1 MKKWFTGAGHEIFF
15 EEILEII
22 KIHSSQEGTVYI
34 GSDSMLQKQK
44 CVFCTA
50 ICLLGETEQSNRYFI
65 SRTRSHAKKFKTLL
79 QRITAEVQNS
89 IDMGLKLLEHC
100 PTIKIELHLDI
111 SDTNKESKTS
121 KFADML
127 VGYAKGSGFDC
138 KIKPDAFTAYCV
150 ADKHSK

>member
-1 MKKWFTGAGHEIFF
+1 MKKWFTGAGQRISF
-15 EEILEII
+15 EEIVKII
-22 KIHSSQEGTVYI
+22 KEHSSNNGTVYI

-50 ICLLGETEQSNRYFI
+50 ICLLGDTEQSNRYFI
-65 SRTRSHAKKFKTLL
+65 RRTNSNAKEFKTLL
-79 QRITAEVQNS
+79 QRITAEVQSS
-89 IDMGLKLLEHC
+89 IDMGMKLLEYC
-100 PTIKIELHLDI
+100 PTIKIELHLDV
-111 SDTNKESKTS
+111 SNTDKKSKTS

-138 KIKPDAFTAYCV
+138 KIKPEAFAASSV

>member
-1 MKKWFTGAGHEIFF
+1 MKKWYTGAGERISF

-22 KIHSSQEGTVYI
+22 KEHSDEEGTIYI
-34 GSDSMLQKQK
+34 GSDSMIQKRK

-50 ICLLGETEQSNRYFI
+50 ICLLGDTKQSNRYFI
-65 SRTRSHAKKFKTLL
+65 RRTKTNSEEFKTLL
-79 QRITAEVQNS
+79 QRIMTEVQNS
-89 IDMGLKLLEHC
+89 IDMGMKILELY
-100 PTIKIELHLDI
+100 PEAKIELHLDV
-111 SDTNKESKTS
+111 SNTNKESKTS

-138 KIKPDAFTAYCV
+138 KIKPEAFAAYCV

>member
-1 MKKWFTGAGHEIFF
+1 MDDWFTGSGNRIAFND
-15 EEILEII
+15 ILEII
-22 KIHSSQEGTVYI
+22 TKHSEQDGTVYI

-50 ICLLGETEQSNRYFI
+50 ICLLGDTKQSNRYFI
-65 SRTRSHAKKFKTLL
+65 RRTKSDAKEFKTLL
-79 QRITAEVQNS
+79 QRITSEVQKS
-89 IDMGLKLLEHC
+89 IDMGLRLLELC
-100 PTIKIELHLDI
+100 PTIKIELHLDV
-111 SDTNKESKTS
+111 SNSNKESRTG

-138 KIKPDAFTAYCV
+138 KIKPDAFAAYCV

>member
-1 MKKWFTGAGHEIFF
+1 MNDWFTGSGDRISF

-22 KIHSSQEGTVYI
+22 MEHSEENGTVYV

-50 ICLLGETEQSNRYFI
+50 ICLIGDTSQSNRYFVR
-65 SRTRSHAKKFKTLL
+65 RTKNNAKEFKTLL
-79 QRITAEVQNS
+79 QRITTEVQKS
-89 IDMGLKLLEHC
+89 IDMGLRLLEYC
-100 PTIKIELHLDI
+100 PTIKIELHLDV
-111 SDTNKESKTS
+111 SNTNKESRTG

-138 KIKPDAFTAYCV
+138 KIKPEAFAAYCV